1 METYNNS
8 YTQQEDLLLWEL
20 HEIRHRL
27 HARRQH
33 QTLEE
38 INQRALLKY
47 TMWQQ
52 ERKRRQSHLLNNS
65 VESS

>member
-20 HEIRHRL
+20 HEIRHSL
-27 HARRQH
+27 HIQRQH

-38 INQRALLKY
+38 INQQTLHKY
-47 TMWQQ
+47 AMWQQ
-52 ERKRRQSHLLNNS
+52 EREHRQTTKLHNHAK
-65 VESS
+65 